1 MVFAQTPS
9 GNCLIGRSGEEGKE
23 EIEIRPEAINAIIKR
38 AEYFIPMLSK
48 VSIIR
53 VFAGI
58 RPYSPDGLPFLGELQ
73 DPKGFFLAC
82 GFGDKEIAKSILDS
96 SYIVP
101 KVFDPNRFSKTS
113 FITN

>member
-1 MVFAQTPS
+1 
-9 GNCLIGRSGEEGKE
+9 
-23 EIEIRPEAINAIIKR
+23 
-38 AEYFIPMLSK
+38 MLSK

-82 GFGDKEIAKSILDS
+82 GFGDMGVALVAAGAEKIAKSILDS